1 MVLISFFG
9 DSLCD
14 PLKFLAS
21 SPLSSVLNTTVIKC
35 KAKIKNKK
43 EKKPY
48 KTIQIIGSPEI
59 QIRWQIMLQ
68 KVRFFL
74 IQFERQKRNWPT
86 NRPKLLDSLPSAN
99 TSNVSP
105 LLALWEAVYSQ
116 LSDCTLDFHRLQ
128 MMTITFWEKFL
139 EQRDHNDTGFQIA
152 LAWPS
157 TDPALKAYF
166 LLTAMLMIIKICE
179 IRWNIWQWWPE
190 WSKTE

>member
-1 MVLISFFG
+1 
-9 DSLCD
+9 
-14 PLKFLAS
+14 
-21 SPLSSVLNTTVIKC
+21 
-35 KAKIKNKK
+35 
-43 EKKPY
+43 
-48 KTIQIIGSPEI
+48 
-59 QIRWQIMLQ
+59 MLQ
-68 KVRFFL
+68 KVGFFL

-86 NRPKLLDSLPSAN
+86 NRPELLDSLPSAN

-116 LSDCTLDFHRLQ
+116 ASDCTLDFHRLQ

-166 LLTAMLMIIKICE
+166 LLTAMLMIIKICPHMLDAASGE
-179 IRWNIWQWWPE
+179 TSDNGDLNDQKL
-190 WSKTE
+190 SKLNTRH